1 MTLARRVSNSS
12 RLRIDPNS
20 RATSASVSSV
30 LVYSRSCS
38 NSRAFSI
45 ATATCAPNCRSTA
58 SSTSVNCPFVSLS
71 RLSAPI
77 TRPLRRSGT
86 TSSAFDPGTAST
98 YRESACTSLTSSG
111 WPASTAAPT
120 RPCPDL
126 HAQRARDL
134 GRIADRVR
142 DGELVA
148 LGIEQVDGERLK
160 VRDPRDELGDLLQ
173 QFFEVEDRRDLA
185 SERKERR
192 QRLDGAGADVGFRC
206 GGGLVHV
213 RPMDV
218 CKYNRLFTWT

>member
-1 MTLARRVSNSS
+1 MTLARRVSSS
-12 RLRIDPNS
+12 SKFRIDPNS

-38 NSRAFSI
+38 NIRAFSI

-86 TSSAFDPGTAST
+86 TSSAFEPGHGFHVPRVVVHVVDEQRMA
-98 YRESACTSLTSSG
+98 RFDGRADQAL
-111 WPASTAAPT
+111 PHF
-120 RPCPDL
+120 
-126 HAQRARDL
+126 HAQRARRL

-148 LGIEQVDGERLK
+148 LGIEQIDGERLK
-160 VRDPRDELGDLLQ
+160 MRDPRDELGDLRQ
-173 QFFEVEDRRDLA
+173 QLLEVEDRRDLA
-185 SERKERR
+185 SERKQRR
-192 QRLDGAGADVGFRC
+192 QRLDGACADVGFRC

-213 RPMDV
+213 EAAGHLQV
-218 CKYNRLFTWT
+218 